1 VIGET
6 PAAPEWVKPL
16 CEIALA
22 WRGGRVSIHQHFQH
36 ASPDLSDGRF
46 GAFVRAYLSH
56 HPALIDA
63 WQAYSEDKRTSSG
76 PYLDGRKVGFCEVLD
91 GKGRLR
97 DVRGYRDRAAA
108 CADFVYREAMSV
120 LENRR
125 VPGLPR

>member
-1 VIGET
+1 MIGED
-6 PAAPEWVKPL
+6 PVAPDWVKPL
-16 CEIALA
+16 CQVALN
-22 WRGGRVSIHQHFQH
+22 WKEGRLSIRQHFQN

-46 GAFVRAYLSH
+46 GAFVRAYLSQ
-56 HPALIDA
+56 HPVLMDA

-76 PYLDGRKVGFCEVLD
+76 PYLDGRRVGFFEVLD
-91 GKGRLR
+91 GKGRYQ